1 MMTIADIEAGIK
13 LLSIEEK
20 QRVLELLLSDL
31 AGDDEELKTKLTQE
45 ALDDVTAGSLRTKTS
60 KPGLTAW
67 EPITRFRYRADANSM
82 DQQSALRPAQ
92 APRIFGPQ

>member
-13 LLSIEEK
+13 LLGIEEK

-45 ALDDVTAGSLRTKTS
+45 ALDDVTAGRLIAHQDFKTWADSLGTDH
-60 KPGLTAW
+60 PFPL
-67 EPITRFRYRADANSM
+67 
-82 DQQSALRPAQ
+82 
-92 APRIFGPQ
+92 PR